1 VFAATKLLFRHN
13 LIRCKP
19 DHKLMTV
26 ARNSKK
32 STTETRHYNDFMKD
46 LDRFIGMLFE
56 SASRKLTAT
65 FFK

>member
-1 VFAATKLLFRHN
+1 
-13 LIRCKP
+13 
-19 DHKLMTV
+19 MTV